1 MAERK
6 LAGHTQRNIR
16 SSNLHVVLS
25 MFRSSDTLT
34 IRDITER
41 TGLSKTAVSKIVNE
55 LLSRGLVLPAGKG
68 TSTEGGG
75 KRPDL
80 FELSTKNTF
89 AITATFLPHQIT
101 VSLYDASLVLLDSER
116 RQPSDCDPA
125 PHSAPTSIAVDQ
137 LRKKPHE
144 YFEYDAAVSVLAGM
158 IQRIMVKNRLTPA
171 QITGVTVSAVGI
183 VSSETGTLVTTL
195 ISKAWPDDLP
205 VVRDLRQ
212 QLPFPCRI
220 YLDNISRFGA
230 YAHLWEKPR
239 RYQQNIVVLYCDNSV
254 GGAYIRNGHLVHG
267 KRGLVGE
274 FGHIT
279 TDYTFKSQCACGKT
293 GCFESIVARDAIKAR
308 VCRELA
314 NWPESSL
321 NACPDAPHVTIAE
334 LFQAADNGDPFACL
348 QVDLVARQFSVMIYN
363 FQIMYDPDEII
374 ISAYCVPQIRYF
386 TQSVK
391 KQLCYFAGQTEM
403 DLVLGSAGDEQ
414 FYTLLLNSGA
424 AAFCLDQYYS
434 NEALADLT

>member
-89 AITATFLPHQIT
+89 AIAATFIPNLIT

-116 RQPSDCDPA
+116 RQPSDCDSA
-125 PHSAPTSIAVDQ
+125 PHSAYTSIAVDQ

-144 YFEYDAAVSVLAGM
+144 YFEYDAAISVLAGL
-158 IQRIMVKNRLTPA
+158 IQRIMVKNHLTPA
-171 QITGVTVSAVGI
+171 QVAGITISVVGI

-195 ISKAWPDDLP
+195 ISKAWPDELP

-212 QLPFPCRI
+212 HLPFPCSI
-220 YLDNISRFGA
+220 YLDNISRVGA
-230 YAHLWEKPR
+230 YAHLWESRSGTSKISSCSTVTTASAAHTSVTATLSTVSAASLVNSDISQPIILLNRSVPAESPAALKASLPAMPLSPVFAASLPTGRNPASMPVLMR
-239 RYQQNIVVLYCDNSV
+239 RMSPLPSFFRPPTTAIPSPVFRSTSSHDNS
-254 GGAYIRNGHLVHG
+254 
-267 KRGLVGE
+267 
-274 FGHIT
+274 
-279 TDYTFKSQCACGKT
+279 
-293 GCFESIVARDAIKAR
+293 
-308 VCRELA
+308 
-314 NWPESSL
+314 
-321 NACPDAPHVTIAE
+321 
-334 LFQAADNGDPFACL
+334 
-348 QVDLVARQFSVMIYN
+348 
-363 FQIMYDPDEII
+363 
-374 ISAYCVPQIRYF
+374 
-386 TQSVK
+386 QS
-391 KQLCYFAGQTEM
+391 
-403 DLVLGSAGDEQ
+403 
-414 FYTLLLNSGA
+414 
-424 AAFCLDQYYS
+424 
-434 NEALADLT
+434 

>member
-25 MFRSSDTLT
+25 MFRSSGTLT

-89 AITATFLPHQIT
+89 AITATFLPKLIT

-116 RQPSDCDPA
+116 RQPSDCDPTPYFNCDLTTA
-125 PHSAPTSIAVDQ
+125 DQ
-137 LRKKPHE
+137 RQKTPQEH
-144 YFEYDAAVSVLAGM
+144 FEYDAAISVLAGL
-158 IQRIMVKNRLTPA
+158 IQRIMVKNHLTPA
-171 QITGVTVSAVGI
+171 QVAGITISVVGI

-195 ISKAWPDDLP
+195 ISKDWPDELP

-212 QLPFPCRI
+212 HLPFPCSI
-220 YLDNISRFGA
+220 YLDNISRVGA
-230 YAHLWEKPR
+230 YAHLWEKPQ

-254 GGAYIRNGHLVHG
+254 GGAMATLSTVSAASLVNSD
-267 KRGLVGE
+267 
-274 FGHIT
+274 I
-279 TDYTFKSQCACGKT
+279 SQ
-293 GCFESIVARDAIKAR
+293 
-308 VCRELA
+308 
-314 NWPESSL
+314 P
-321 NACPDAPHVTIAE
+321 
-334 LFQAADNGDPFACL
+334 
-348 QVDLVARQFSVMIYN
+348 
-363 FQIMYDPDEII
+363 II
-374 ISAYCVPQIRYF
+374 
-386 TQSVK
+386 
-391 KQLCYFAGQTEM
+391 
-403 DLVLGSAGDEQ
+403 
-414 FYTLLLNSGA
+414 LLNRSVPAESPA
-424 AAFCLDQYYS
+424 ALKASLPAMPLSPVFAASLPTGRNPASMPVLMRRMSPLPSFFRPPTTAIPSPVFRSTSSHDNSQS
-434 NEALADLT
+434 

>member
-89 AITATFLPHQIT
+89 AIAATFIPNLIT

-116 RQPSDCDPA
+116 RQPSDCDSA
-125 PHSAPTSIAVDQ
+125 PHSAYTSIAVDQ

-144 YFEYDAAVSVLAGM
+144 YFEYDAAISVLAGL
-158 IQRIMVKNRLTPA
+158 IQRIMVKNHLTPA
-171 QITGVTVSAVGI
+171 QVAGITISVVGI

-195 ISKAWPDDLP
+195 ISKAWPDELP

-212 QLPFPCRI
+212 HLPFPCSI
-220 YLDNISRFGA
+220 YLDNISRVGA
-230 YAHLWEKPR
+230 YAHLWEKPQ
-239 RYQQNIVVLYCDNSV
+239 RYQQNIVVLYCDS
-254 GGAYIRNGHLVHG
+254 H
-267 KRGLVGE
+267 
-274 FGHIT
+274 
-279 TDYTFKSQCACGKT
+279 
-293 GCFESIVARDAIKAR
+293 
-308 VCRELA
+308 
-314 NWPESSL
+314 
-321 NACPDAPHVTIAE
+321 
-334 LFQAADNGDPFACL
+334 
-348 QVDLVARQFSVMIYN
+348 DL
-363 FQIMYDPDEII
+363 
-374 ISAYCVPQIRYF
+374 
-386 TQSVK
+386 
-391 KQLCYFAGQTEM
+391 
-403 DLVLGSAGDEQ
+403 
-414 FYTLLLNSGA
+414 
-424 AAFCLDQYYS
+424 
-434 NEALADLT
+434 